1 MRLAR
6 WLGRGRAAP
15 DGSDPRG
22 LRWWGSDVA
31 APQPETIMAMLND
44 TQMLLLATAAKRESG
59 SLYPL
64 PETRNGAAARAA
76 KAVTALMKLGL
87 VIERETKSSP
97 AIVRRDG
104 YTSYGIFV
112 TPAGLTAIGVVED
125 ETNDGASGII
135 EPFPAPTSK
144 REAVLTLLRAG
155 EGATMAELI
164 AATGWLP
171 HTTRA
176 ALTGLRKQ
184 GHVIERGKRDDATC
198 YRIVGAA

>member
-1 MRLAR
+1 MAR
-6 WLGRGRAAP
+6 
-15 DGSDPRG
+15 
-22 LRWWGSDVA
+22 
-31 APQPETIMAMLND
+31 LND

-64 PETRNGAAARAA
+64 LDTRNGAAARAA
-76 KAVTALMKLGL
+76 KAITALMKLGL
-87 VIERETKSSP
+87 VVERETTDSS
-97 AIVRRDG
+97 AVVRRDG
-104 YTSYGIFV
+104 DTGCGIFV
-112 TPAGLTAIGVVED
+112 TPAGLSAIGVVED
-125 ETNDGASGII
+125 EREGAVSEITRVV
-135 EPFPAPTSK
+135 APPKTATSK
-144 REAVLTLLRAG
+144 RDAVIALLRAG
-155 EGATMAELI
+155 EGATMPELI